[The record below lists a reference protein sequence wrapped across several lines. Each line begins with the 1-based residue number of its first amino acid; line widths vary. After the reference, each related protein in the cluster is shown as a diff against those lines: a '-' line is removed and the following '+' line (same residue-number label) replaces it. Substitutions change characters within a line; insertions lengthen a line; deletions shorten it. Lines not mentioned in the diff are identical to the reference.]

1 MSTHLKHS
9 QWIQQFQNGSMEY
22 FSEDIVKGDSFE
34 ERFEFLYDT
43 GCLKKGDLF
52 HVYRKRIN
60 DFHEHLC
67 RKHLNNEVAAWKMI
81 AVLVKIDYRT
91 IRDFTLN
98 GKNPQKTTWKK
109 LKPLLELLEKKENEY
124 QRPENTYPTPTT
136 GG

>member
-9 QWIQQFQNGSMEY
+9 QWIQKINQNGSMEY

-60 DFHEHLC
+60 NFHKHLC

-81 AVLVKIDYRT
+81 ATLVQVDYRT
-91 IRDFTLN
+91 IRDFTTN
-98 GKNPQKTTWKK
+98 GNTPHKATWEK
-109 LKPLLELLEKKENEY
+109 LKPLFELLEKKERKHE
-124 QRPENTYPTPTT
+124 Q
-136 GG
+136 